1 MIRSLICTFVGHVDH
16 GKTTIIER
24 VTGIPIAKKEP
35 GLITQHIYGKKVDF
49 SIIKEICGDLLK
61 GKDIKIPG
69 FLFLDTPGHA
79 SFNNLRK
86 RGSNLADIA
95 VLVIDINESIK
106 PQTIEALEILK
117 QFKTPFVVAANKID
131 LISGYKTSKN
141 SFLIKNIDS
150 QSQSVQQELDAKIYT
165 LVGKLAELGIISERF
180 DRIDDYTK
188 QAAIIP
194 LSAKSGEGIPELLMV
209 LAGLG
214 QKFLEKELQINPDSP
229 GKGTILEI
237 KEEKG
242 IGTILETVLYDGNIK
257 ENDVIVIGSL
267 TDPIITKVKAIFSK
281 QLNKTMKVER
291 TQAVD
296 LVNISCPDLK
306 EVYAGMPLRV
316 ANNNLDKISKE
327 VRQEVSEVLIETSK
341 DGIIVKADSLGSLE
355 ALISL
360 LKENDI
366 QIKHASIGNIN
377 KKDLQEALSSQ
388 DESNKIILAFN
399 VKQLE
404 KNRDVKVINHD
415 VIYKIIEEYDKYIYQ
430 KRKDLAEKELKTV
443 KMPAKI
449 YLMPGYIFRQNNPAV
464 VGVEVLAGK
473 IKVNMPLMK
482 DGKQITEIQSIQ
494 ESGKA
499 IGEAERGKEVAVAFK
514 NVTVGRQINS
524 GDILYSVISENDFRK
539 LKKLKQFLKDDETQA
554 LKEIAEIYRKQ
565 NPVWGV

>member
-16 GKTTIIER
+16 GKTTIQDYIR
-24 VTGIPIAKKEP
+24 GTSIAKKEP
-35 GLITQHIYGKKVDF
+35 GLITQHISGTKVDF
-49 SIIKEICGDLLK
+49 SIIKGICGDLLK

-106 PQTIEALEILK
+106 PQTLEALEILK
-117 QFKTPFVVAANKID
+117 QFKTPFVIAANKID
-131 LISGYKTSKN
+131 LISGYRSSKD
-141 SFLIKNIDS
+141 FLIKNLDAQSDS
-150 QSQSVQQELDAKIYT
+150 FKEELDTKIYT
-165 LVGKLAELGIISERF
+165 IVGKLSELGIISERF

-194 LSAKSGEGIPELLMV
+194 LSAKSGNGVPELLMV

-214 QKFLEKELQINPDSP
+214 QKFLEKELQINPESP
-229 GKGTILEI
+229 GKATILEV

-242 IGTILETVLYDGNIK
+242 IGTILETVLYDGNLK
-257 ENDVIVIGSL
+257 ENDIIVIGSL
-267 TDPIITKVKAIFSK
+267 TDPIITRVKAIFSK

-296 LVNISCPDLK
+296 LINISCPDLK

-316 ANNNLDKISKE
+316 ANTNLEKVSKE
-327 VRQEVSEVLIETSK
+327 VREEVSAVLIETTK

-360 LKENDI
+360 LKENEI
-366 QIKHASIGNIN
+366 KIKHASIGDIN
-377 KKDLQEALSSQ
+377 KKDIQEALSSN
-388 DESNKIILAFN
+388 DESDRIILAFN
-399 VKQLE
+399 VKQID

-449 YLMPGYIFRQNNPAV
+449 HLMPGYIFRQNNPAV

-473 IKVNMPLMK
+473 IKVDMPLMK
-482 DGKQITEIQSIQ
+482 DGKQVTQIQSIQ

-499 IGEAERGKEVAVAFK
+499 ISEAVKGKEVAVAFK

-539 LKKLKQFLKDDETQA
+539 LKKLRHLLKSDEIQA
-554 LKEIAEIYRKQ
+554 LKEISEIYRKQ

>member
-1 MIRSLICTFVGHVDH
+1 M
-16 GKTTIIER
+16 
-24 VTGIPIAKKEP
+24 
-35 GLITQHIYGKKVDF
+35 
-49 SIIKEICGDLLK
+49 
-61 GKDIKIPG
+61 
-69 FLFLDTPGHA
+69 
-79 SFNNLRK
+79 
-86 RGSNLADIA
+86 ADIA

-106 PQTIEALEILK
+106 PQTLEALEILK
-117 QFKTPFVVAANKID
+117 QFKTPFVIAANKID
-131 LISGYKTSKN
+131 LIQGYRSSKD
-141 SFLIKNIDS
+141 FLIKNLDS
-150 QSQSVQQELDAKIYT
+150 QSDSFNEELDTKIYT
-165 LVGKLAELGIISERF
+165 IVGKLSELGIISERF

-194 LSAKSGEGIPELLMV
+194 LSAKSGNGVPELLMV

-214 QKFLEKELQINPDSP
+214 QKFLEKELQINPESP
-229 GKGTILEI
+229 GKGTILEV

-257 ENDVIVIGSL
+257 ENDIIIIGSL
-267 TDPIITKVKAIFSK
+267 TDPIVTRVKAIFSK
-281 QLNKTMKVER
+281 QLSKTMKVER

-316 ANNNLDKISKE
+316 ANNNIEKISKE
-327 VRQEVSEVLIETSK
+327 VREEVSAVLIETTK

-360 LKENDI
+360 LKENEI
-366 QIKHASIGNIN
+366 KIKHASIGNIN
-377 KKDLQEALSSQ
+377 KKDIQEALSSN
-388 DESNKIILAFN
+388 DESDRIILAFN
-399 VKQLE
+399 VKQID
-404 KNRDVKVINHD
+404 KNKDVKVINHD

-430 KRKDLAEKELKTV
+430 KRKDIAKKELEKA

-473 IKVNMPLMK
+473 IKVDMSLMK
-482 DGKQITEIQSIQ
+482 DGKQITQVQSIQ
-494 ESGKA
+494 ENGKA
-499 IGEAERGKEVAVAFK
+499 INEAERGKEVAVAFK

-524 GDILYSVISENDFRK
+524 GDILYSYITENDFRR
-539 LKKLKQFLKDDETQA
+539 LKKLKQFLKDDESQA

>member
-16 GKTTIIER
+16 GKTTIQDYIR
-24 VTGIPIAKKEP
+24 GTSIAKKEP
-35 GLITQHIYGKKVDF
+35 GLITQHISGTKVDF

-61 GKDIKIPG
+61 GKDIKLPG

-106 PQTIEALEILK
+106 PQTLEALEILK
-117 QFKTPFVVAANKID
+117 QFKTPFVIAANKID
-131 LISGYKTSKN
+131 LIQGYRSSKD
-141 SFLIKNIDS
+141 FLIKNLDS
-150 QSQSVQQELDAKIYT
+150 QSDSFNEELDTKIYT
-165 LVGKLAELGIISERF
+165 IVGKLSELGIISERF

-194 LSAKSGEGIPELLMV
+194 LSAKSGNGVPELLMV

-214 QKFLEKELQINPDSP
+214 QKFLEKELQINPESP
-229 GKGTILEI
+229 GKGTILEV

-257 ENDVIVIGSL
+257 ENDIIIIGSL
-267 TDPIITKVKAIFSK
+267 TDPIVTRVKAIFSK
-281 QLNKTMKVER
+281 QLSKTMKVER

-316 ANNNLDKISKE
+316 ANNNIEKISKE
-327 VRQEVSEVLIETSK
+327 VREEVSAVLIETTK

-360 LKENDI
+360 LKENEI
-366 QIKHASIGNIN
+366 KIKHASIGNIN
-377 KKDLQEALSSQ
+377 KKDIQEALSSN
-388 DESNKIILAFN
+388 DESDRIILAFN
-399 VKQLE
+399 VKQID
-404 KNRDVKVINHD
+404 KNKDVKVINHD

-430 KRKDLAEKELKTV
+430 KRKDIAKKELEKA

-473 IKVNMPLMK
+473 IKVDMSLMK
-482 DGKQITEIQSIQ
+482 DGKQITQVQSIQ
-494 ESGKA
+494 ENGKA
-499 IGEAERGKEVAVAFK
+499 INEAERGKEVAVAFK

-524 GDILYSVISENDFRK
+524 GDILYSYITENDFRR
-539 LKKLKQFLKDDETQA
+539 LKKLKQFLKDDESQA